1 MDTARLQSFLSTIW
15 VVWFFVLFLGMLW
28 YVFRPSKKQHF
39 ASLADIPLRDE
50 AALAS
55 RSRRAAGPERESGR
69 AASDESRSR
78 RAAGPERESGR
89 APFARS
95 I

>member
-1 MDTARLQSFLSTIW
+1 MDLVKLQSVLNTLW

-28 YVFRPSKKQHF
+28 YVMRPSKKQHF

-50 AALAS
+50 PTNS
-55 RSRRAAGPERESGR
+55 
-69 AASDESRSR
+69 
-78 RAAGPERESGR
+78 
-89 APFARS
+89 ARS

>member
-1 MDTARLQSFLSTIW
+1 MDPIRLQSFLSTIW

-28 YVFRPSKKQHF
+28 YVMRPSKKQHF
-39 ASLADIPLRDE
+39 ASLADIPLRD
-50 AALAS
+50 AAEPAS

-69 AASDESRSR
+69 ATFD
-78 RAAGPERESGR
+78 
-89 APFARS
+89 RS